1 MKWFGHSKDVFQHH
15 YGQVTEEHL
24 KLTRQRPSATSQIT
38 PQQASESSETAGN
51 QKKKDSE
58 RIAQSPFQ
66 MERYGRDQKSE
77 EIDDSSKWAM
87 RDLDPDT

>member
-1 MKWFGHSKDVFQHH
+1 M
-15 YGQVTEEHL
+15 
-24 KLTRQRPSATSQIT
+24 PSEQELQDGIRDLLDDNLLAGTQNT
-38 PQQASESSETAGN
+38 KNHFVVPPRSSGSYVGI

-58 RIAQSPFQ
+58 QIAQSPFQ

-87 RDLDPDT
+87 RDS